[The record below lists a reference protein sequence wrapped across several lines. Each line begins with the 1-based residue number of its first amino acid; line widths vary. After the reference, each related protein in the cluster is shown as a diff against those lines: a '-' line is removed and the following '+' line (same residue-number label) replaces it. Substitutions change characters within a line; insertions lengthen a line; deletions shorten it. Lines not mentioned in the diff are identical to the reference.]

1 MRAMND
7 RDLNIWCDVSTALRD
22 AAGLDSEFADECA
35 QAILPTV
42 RRIAA
47 RELRAAA
54 RDLAGLPGNPY
65 PLVVTE
71 FLSDRADYHDPP
83 DAA

>member
-1 MRAMND
+1 MTDDEMREALGEAMLA
-7 RDLNIWCDVSTALRD
+7 RPEIPFIV
-22 AAGLDSEFADECA
+22 AAV
-35 QAILPTV
+35 LPVV

-47 RELRAAA
+47 EELRAAA
-54 RDLAGLPGNPY
+54 RDLAGVPGNPY

-71 FLSDRADYHDPP
+71 FLSDRADYLYPP